1 MSTTTEGSLPPPE
14 RVGDPP
20 ADGPI
25 ERLVHAAAAR
35 PVLPLAL
42 VLGLAVAG
50 TMALLELRRDVF
62 PDLSVPTFNVIVQNA
77 AMGPEELEAAV
88 AIPIEA
94 ALAGLP
100 GTRRVRSVSQLGV
113 TQVSIELEP
122 DVDYTRARQLVSERL
137 AQVSGALPPGTEP
150 PLLSSLA
157 GRLDEVIE
165 LTIETTSGAIDL
177 MTLRDLA
184 EHEVRTRLL
193 AVPGVAA
200 VERLGGYLRQVQV
213 QLDPDRMVARGT
225 SLDEVLHALEGAN
238 VSASGGLITQGP
250 LEWSIRAMGRAEST
264 ADIGGVV
271 IAVKGDTPVLIADVA
286 DVREAPAPRRGIAHR
301 LDGEIVSCRVVRQR
315 GADTV
320 RVSDGVR
327 AALGDIQRSLPPGVR
342 VRVAYDQAELV
353 RSALGGVGRAVLLGA
368 VFVVL
373 VIFGLLG
380 DLRSALLVTLTI
392 PLSLAL
398 AGVLLGQL
406 GVGLNTMTLGGLAIA
421 VGLLVDASII
431 VVENVMHR
439 RGQDVVASAAEVA
452 RPITFAT
459 LIVIAVFLPLL
470 AMHGLEGRMYGP
482 LATAVIVCMVA
493 SLALALTVTPALAQR
508 FLRPDRAPREVWLL
522 RVIQPLYARALDLAM
537 RRAAVVRVV
546 ALGLTIPAVVLGLRL
561 GSDFMPE
568 LDEGALL
575 LQTVLP
581 AEASLEQVDRSNHGV
596 EDVLRRF
603 PEVVDVVRR
612 TGRSERTEDPM
623 PHTISDVL
631 VILRPERT
639 RSSEAL
645 VDAMRTA
652 VARVPG
658 VTTLFTTPLGMRI
671 DEGLGGT
678 PADLSVRI
686 FGPDLDTLATLA
698 DRARDLAGSV
708 AGLDDLRVET
718 ANGLPEL
725 RIVPD
730 RPALARVGLTP
741 GDVIRAVRIAL
752 VGETMGEVWRGQRR
766 FELVVRVEEDKRRD
780 VAALRALLVDGHD
793 GTRVPLG
800 QVARID
806 SAFGPGAIRRE
817 AGSRRV
823 ALEANVSGRDLAGAA
838 AELRAVLDRG
848 LELPT
853 GYFVDVGGR
862 VESQARAT
870 RALIMAILA
879 ALAVVFVLLYLAL
892 GSAGDTLVILA
903 TLPDA
908 LVGGVVA
915 LWLGGGTWNVSS
927 LVGLIGLLGIAV
939 QNGLVLVTQTR
950 ARVASGQPFEAAL
963 RETCLGRVRPKLMT
977 AATAILGLL
986 PMLVLD
992 LHGTE
997 IERPLALVMVGGL
1010 VTSTL
1015 FTLLALPTF
1024 YALVYRWRLARS
1036 AR

>member
-122 DVDYTRARQLVSERL
+122 DVDYTRARQLVSERV
-137 AQVSGALPPGTEP
+137 AQVTSALPPGTDP

-286 DVREAPAPRRGIAHR
+286 DVRAAPAPRRGIAHR

-421 VGLLVDASII
+421 VG
-431 VVENVMHR
+431 
-439 RGQDVVASAAEVA
+439 
-452 RPITFAT
+452 
-459 LIVIAVFLPLL
+459 
-470 AMHGLEGRMYGP
+470 
-482 LATAVIVCMVA
+482 
-493 SLALALTVTPALAQR
+493 
-508 FLRPDRAPREVWLL
+508 
-522 RVIQPLYARALDLAM
+522 
-537 RRAAVVRVV
+537 
-546 ALGLTIPAVVLGLRL
+546 
-561 GSDFMPE
+561 
-568 LDEGALL
+568 
-575 LQTVLP
+575 
-581 AEASLEQVDRSNHGV
+581 
-596 EDVLRRF
+596 
-603 PEVVDVVRR
+603 
-612 TGRSERTEDPM
+612 
-623 PHTISDVL
+623 
-631 VILRPERT
+631 
-639 RSSEAL
+639 
-645 VDAMRTA
+645 
-652 VARVPG
+652 
-658 VTTLFTTPLGMRI
+658 
-671 DEGLGGT
+671 
-678 PADLSVRI
+678 
-686 FGPDLDTLATLA
+686 
-698 DRARDLAGSV
+698 
-708 AGLDDLRVET
+708 
-718 ANGLPEL
+718 
-725 RIVPD
+725 
-730 RPALARVGLTP
+730 
-741 GDVIRAVRIAL
+741 
-752 VGETMGEVWRGQRR
+752 
-766 FELVVRVEEDKRRD
+766 
-780 VAALRALLVDGHD
+780 
-793 GTRVPLG
+793 
-800 QVARID
+800 
-806 SAFGPGAIRRE
+806 
-817 AGSRRV
+817 
-823 ALEANVSGRDLAGAA
+823 
-838 AELRAVLDRG
+838 
-848 LELPT
+848 
-853 GYFVDVGGR
+853 
-862 VESQARAT
+862 
-870 RALIMAILA
+870 
-879 ALAVVFVLLYLAL
+879 
-892 GSAGDTLVILA
+892 
-903 TLPDA
+903 
-908 LVGGVVA
+908 
-915 LWLGGGTWNVSS
+915 
-927 LVGLIGLLGIAV
+927 
-939 QNGLVLVTQTR
+939 
-950 ARVASGQPFEAAL
+950 
-963 RETCLGRVRPKLMT
+963 
-977 AATAILGLL
+977 
-986 PMLVLD
+986 
-992 LHGTE
+992 
-997 IERPLALVMVGGL
+997 
-1010 VTSTL
+1010 
-1015 FTLLALPTF
+1015 
-1024 YALVYRWRLARS
+1024 
-1036 AR
+1036 